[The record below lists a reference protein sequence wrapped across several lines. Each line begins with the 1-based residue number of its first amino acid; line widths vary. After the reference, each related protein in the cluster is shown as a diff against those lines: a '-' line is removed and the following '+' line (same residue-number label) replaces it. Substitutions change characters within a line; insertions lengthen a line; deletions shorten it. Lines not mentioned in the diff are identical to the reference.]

1 MKNKLLKTEGS
12 GILALQQA
20 ENVAK
25 LSTAIMWKVQLA
37 IDALGN
43 LVKEFPSKVL
53 KMLSDF
59 FLLPVVKCERRDTLR
74 KEYSTKRSQ
83 NLISKFFASPDGK
96 KMLKVRNGCQK
107 CGTEK
112 KLSVQLHNLLLKLKK
127 KKIQRSDYSI
137 TQRAISRY

>member
-37 IDALGN
+37 IDAFGN

-59 FLLPVVKCERRDTLR
+59 FLLPVVKRERRDTLR
-74 KEYSTKRSQ
+74 KELF
-83 NLISKFFASPDGK
+83 NK
-96 KMLKVRNGCQK
+96 KEPELDFKIFR
-107 CGTEK
+107 
-112 KLSVQLHNLLLKLKK
+112 LS
-127 KKIQRSDYSI
+127 RW
-137 TQRAISRY
+137 